1 MEHLANL
8 VWRYSVFQVLLP
20 LILVAISVVWMLI
33 SVSHSLIQKRRSRS
47 YQKLPTT
54 QTQLNDGEE
63 TDDDDEFAE
72 HLSLRHTRSRLT
84 EPDVII
90 DRPRTEVLA
99 VVAEALGVMGIIGTF
114 IASAIKEAEHQD
126 NWISAVEAIPWIY
139 TLILVLL
146 RIFHVKIG
154 SGLWDHTA
162 LIYVTMFFVGA
173 IPLRS
178 YILHPPSATAET
190 LMIVRYALIT
200 ALCAITV
207 TVRKGNSAIVQE
219 LSEGLEPAREP
230 TASLLSLA
238 SFGWLDE
245 MIWKGYW
252 KPLEIQEI
260 WNLRNDDLAV
270 AALTSF
276 RQTK

>member
-1 MEHLANL
+1 M
-8 VWRYSVFQVLLP
+8 FQILLP
-20 LILVAISVVWMLI
+20 LIPVAISLAWMLVSI
-33 SVSHSLIQKRRSRS
+33 GHSVITKIRSRS
-47 YQKLPTT
+47 YQRLPTT
-54 QTQLNDGEE
+54 QPESHDGED

-72 HLSLRHTRSRLT
+72 HLSLRHTQSRLA
-84 EPDVII
+84 EPDVIV

-99 VVAEALGVMGIIGTF
+99 VVAEAIGVMGIIGTF
-114 IASAIKEAEHQD
+114 IASVIMEAEHQD
-126 NWISAVEAIPWIY
+126 NWISVVEAIPWIY
-139 TLILVLL
+139 TLALVLL
-146 RIFHVKIG
+146 RTFHVNVG
-154 SGLWDHTA
+154 NGLWDHTA
-162 LIYVTMFFVGA
+162 LIYVSMFFVGA

-178 YILHPPSATAET
+178 YILHPPSASAET
-190 LMIVRYALIT
+190 LMIIRYTLIA

-219 LSEGLEPAREP
+219 LSGGLGPAREP

-270 AALTSF
+270 AVLTSF